1 MYRQAGSGSR
11 VWSRCRYHGRPM
23 QGKQMK
29 SSNSGRMPSSRATAE
44 RDIDTISLYLKEIG
58 HVPLLSREEEVDLAR
73 LVQKGDMKARGRMIE
88 SNLRLVVKIANTY
101 RNRSLPL
108 MDLIEEGNISL
119 ITAVEKF
126 DPERGCRFSTY
137 ATWWIRQGIERALA
151 NQGRTIRLP
160 IHVLRQMRMYYRVLQ
175 SLKQEM
181 GHNPGV
187 RALAERLNRPERD
200 VEATLNLATPL
211 VSLDTLTADGPW
223 NQMDDP
229 GASDGNGQGS
239 PFLQV
244 QFLELRK
251 LFDRWFSRLNKS
263 ERTVIERRF
272 GLHDISPETLGT
284 VGSAMDLTKER
295 IRQIQNSA
303 LDKLRVIL
311 RSENITLDDF
321 PTS

>member
-1 MYRQAGSGSR
+1 MR
-11 VWSRCRYHGRPM
+11 

-29 SSNSGRMPSSRATAE
+29 SSSTDRKPAAE
-44 RDIDTISLYLKEIG
+44 AAAVRDVDTISLYLKEIG
-58 HVPLLSREEEVDLAR
+58 HVPLLSREEEIDLAR
-73 LVQKGDMKARGRMIE
+73 AVQKGDMKARGRMIE

-101 RNRSLPL
+101 KNRSLPL

-181 GHNPGV
+181 GHNPGMQD
-187 RALAERLNRPERD
+187 LARRLDRPTRD
-200 VEATLNLATPL
+200 VEATLSLAAPL
-211 VSLDTLTADGPW
+211 VSLDSLTTDGPW
-223 NQMDDP
+223 NQLDDP
-229 GASDGNGQGS
+229 DTSDSDGQGS

-251 LFDRWFSRLNKS
+251 LFDRWFARLNKS

-272 GLHDISPETLGT
+272 GLHDINPETLGS
-284 VGSAMDLTKER
+284 VGSAMNLTKER

-303 LDKLRVIL
+303 LDKLRTIL
-311 RSENITLDDF
+311 RSENITLNDF